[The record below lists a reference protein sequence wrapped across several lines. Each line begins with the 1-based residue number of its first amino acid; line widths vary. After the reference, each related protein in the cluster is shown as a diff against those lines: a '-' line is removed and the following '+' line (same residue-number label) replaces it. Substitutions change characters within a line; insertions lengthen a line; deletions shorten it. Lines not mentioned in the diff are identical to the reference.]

1 MGLVK
6 NTEKRSTFG
15 RGFQLGRLGLNVV
28 GSYLGYQ
35 AQNFLLGEGQ
45 RTERK
50 VHFQMQAS
58 RWVRDELGVLK
69 GPMMKLGQAL
79 SMQSKTLP
87 KHVVQ
92 ELANLQM
99 RAPGM
104 HATLT
109 RAQFKGSLGK
119 YPEEMFREFDPEP
132 FAAASLGQV
141 HRAVTRNGEK
151 AAVKI
156 QYPAIRSAIENDF
169 KLVRSATWLGRMS
182 GHVPKGLMDE
192 FQKCI
197 LEETDYVG
205 EADNLEFFRKEL
217 SKLTYLSIPKVH
229 RELSTDRVLT
239 MSYIEGEILGDFLKG
254 KPSAN
259 VRDLIGGRLIEMQ
272 ATQAHWLKA
281 VHADHHPGNYL
292 FRPNG
297 DIGLVDFGSVKRL
310 HIEISELN
318 QGYLERTWQKGEK
331 EARHFLK
338 LLFGPKV
345 PYKRARRVLPLLEQ
359 LCDVFYPRD
368 PAANAVVDFSDP
380 KLHQLESRC
389 QQMVLR
395 EKLIDPECALLG
407 RAQMGLDHIL
417 YELGARVNAMETW
430 RRVLGAKA
438 AGDYR

>member
-6 NTEKRSTFG
+6 STEKRSTLG
-15 RGFQLGRLGLNVV
+15 RGFQLGKLGLNLV

-35 AQNFLLGEGQ
+35 AQNFLMGEGE

-50 VHFQMQAS
+50 VHFEKQAS
-58 RWVRDELGVLK
+58 RRVRDELGVLK
-69 GPMMKLGQAL
+69 GPLMKLGQLL

-87 KHVVQ
+87 KHVVH

-104 HATLT
+104 HATLA

-119 YPEEMFREFDPEP
+119 YPEDVFREFDPEP

-141 HRAVTRNGEK
+141 HRAVTRDGDK

-169 KLVRSATWLGRMS
+169 KLVRSAIWPARMS
-182 GHVPKGLMDE
+182 GHFPKGLME
-192 FQKCI
+192 ELQKGM
-197 LEETDYVG
+197 LEETDYVQ

-217 SKLTYLSIPKVH
+217 SKLTYLSIPKVY

-239 MSYIEGEILGDFLKG
+239 MSYIEGEILSDFLKG
-254 KPSAN
+254 KPSTA
-259 VRDLIGGRLIEMQ
+259 VRDLIGARLVEMQ
-272 ATQAHWLKA
+272 ATQLHWLKA

-292 FRPNG
+292 FRPDG
-297 DIGLVDFGSVKRL
+297 GIGLIDFGSVKRTTF
-310 HIEISELN
+310 EISELH
-318 QGYLERTWQKGEK
+318 QCYLERTWQKGET
-331 EARHFLK
+331 EARHFMK

-345 PYKRARRVLPLLEQ
+345 PYKRARKVLPLLEP
-359 LCDVFYPRD
+359 LCDIIYPRD
-368 PAANAVVDFSDP
+368 PAANAVVDCRDP
-380 KLHQLESRC
+380 KLHQLESRF
-389 QQMVLR
+389 QQAVLR
-395 EKLIDPECALLG
+395 ERLIDPECALIG

-417 YELGARVNAMETW
+417 YELGARVDARETQG
-430 RRVLGAKA
+430 RVLGAKA